1 MPAGKMC
8 PECGLYT
15 FITTPTGR
23 QCSKCG
29 YKMVV
34 NPGPG
39 KGKKCANCDKW
50 TVFDGKCR
58 NCGAVYISAAK

>member
-8 PECGLYT
+8 TECGKYT

-23 QCSKCG
+23 ECSKCG

-39 KGKKCANCDKW
+39 KGKKCANCNKYQ
-50 TVFDGKCR
+50 VFDGKCR
-58 NCGAVYISAAK
+58 NCGASYSF